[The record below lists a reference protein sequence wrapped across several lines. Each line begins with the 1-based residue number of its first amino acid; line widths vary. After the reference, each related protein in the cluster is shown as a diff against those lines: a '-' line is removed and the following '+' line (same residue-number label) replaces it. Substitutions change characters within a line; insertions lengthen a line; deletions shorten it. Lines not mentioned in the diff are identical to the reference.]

1 MTTAIPWDID
11 NLTIQHGKHDPPNG
25 TVSTCA
31 MEAAYLDLC
40 PSGAL
45 LLRTAATET
54 ATACEHCGGSGYE
67 PNDTGETAFD
77 GDPCTKCRP
86 LSATTPEIAP

>member
-1 MTTAIPWDID
+1 MSRDRLADAFHAHLDACQRCRDRPF
-11 NLTIQHGKHDPPNG
+11 
-25 TVSTCA
+25 
-31 MEAAYLDLC
+31 DLC
-40 PSGAL
+40 SSGAL

-77 GDPCTKCRP
+77 GDPCTKCRS
-86 LSATTPEIAP
+86 LSATTPETAP